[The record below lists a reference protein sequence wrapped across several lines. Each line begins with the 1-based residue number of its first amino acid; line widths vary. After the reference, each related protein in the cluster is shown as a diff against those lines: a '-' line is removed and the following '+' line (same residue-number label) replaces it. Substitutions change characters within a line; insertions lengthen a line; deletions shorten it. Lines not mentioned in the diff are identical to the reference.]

1 MWSRPSGVVL
11 PGEEGQRHEEGR
23 RKIPEP
29 DSAVSSPG
37 SAAAQSTEGVI
48 PELQSLGLFCS
59 SSLQIFRR
67 RSDSDLPRR

>member
-48 PELQSLGLFCS
+48 PELQ
-59 SSLQIFRR
+59 
-67 RSDSDLPRR
+67 